1 MQHNIRFLA
10 ISATVP
16 NVNDIAEWLQG
27 EGKQWADGIHVL
39 AECWLTLYKIALTF
53 SEEFRPVKL
62 ERIVYGFPFSGDNM
76 FVFDKRL
83 DWK

>member
-1 MQHNIRFLA
+1 MQHKIRFYA

-27 EGKQWADGIHVL
+27 EGKQ
-39 AECWLTLYKIALTF
+39 LTNMNACGPTLLFIIIALTF

-76 FVFDKRL
+76 FVLDKRL